1 MAERVDVL
9 EASHEALQTELADT
23 ERHIQLGYQRAEKL
37 RTALEALQDL
47 LGDESAV
54 ELKKL
59 GDPSGESVENGSV
72 SRTMDKLQGEGE
84 KSEKGKSSQAKGDE
98 AAVTAGGETAKGAA
112 AEGPTPVW
120 LETKEA

>member
-37 RTALEALQDL
+37 RTALEALHDL

-54 ELKKL
+54 ELEQL
-59 GDPSGESVENGSV
+59 SGESGENGSV

-84 KSEKGKSSQAKGDE
+84 QPEKGKSAQAEGDA
-98 AAVTAGGETAKGAA
+98 AAVTAGGEAEKSDAA
-112 AEGPTPVW
+112 DGPTPVW

>member
-9 EASHEALQTELADT
+9 EASHEALKTELADT

-37 RTALEALQDL
+37 RTALEALHDL

-54 ELKKL
+54 ELKKMEEL
-59 GDPSGESVENGSV
+59 SGESGENGSV

-84 KSEKGKSSQAKGDE
+84 TPEKGKSAQAEGDP
-98 AAVTAGGETAKGAA
+98 AAVTAGGEAAKGEA

-120 LETKEA
+120 LEKKEA

>member
-47 LGDESAV
+47 LGDESAAAR
-54 ELKKL
+54 KKL
-59 GDPSGESVENGSV
+59 EEPSGEGGENGSV
-72 SRTMDKLQGEGE
+72 SRTMDKLQGE
-84 KSEKGKSSQAKGDE
+84 KSEKGKSSQAEGDP
-98 AAVTAGGETAKGAA
+98 AAVTAGGDAAKGD

-120 LETKEA
+120 LEKKEA

>member
-54 ELKKL
+54 ELKQKP
-59 GDPSGESVENGSV
+59 GEPSGENGSV
-72 SRTMDKLQGEGE
+72 SRTMDKLQGDGE
-84 KSEKGKSSQAKGDE
+84 KSEKGKSAQAKGDE
-98 AAVTAGGETAKGAA
+98 SADTAGGEAAKGDA

>member
-37 RTALEALQDL
+37 RTALDALQDL
-47 LGDESAV
+47 LGDESAA
-54 ELKKL
+54 ELKKPGEL
-59 GDPSGESVENGSV
+59 SGESGETGSV

-84 KSEKGKSSQAKGDE
+84 KSEKGKSAKGTVDE
-98 AAVTAGGETAKGAA
+98 AAVTAGGEAAKGDA